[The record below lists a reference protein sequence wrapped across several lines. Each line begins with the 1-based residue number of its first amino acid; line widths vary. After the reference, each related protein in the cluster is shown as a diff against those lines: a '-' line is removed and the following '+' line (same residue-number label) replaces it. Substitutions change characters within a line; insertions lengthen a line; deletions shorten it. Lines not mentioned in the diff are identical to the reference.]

1 MYIDEKSEVSAI
13 CKTKSKISSQSDM
26 ILTPKQASVEF
37 GILLGNIIKELS
49 KNEADNLELVK
60 VMCSCL
66 TAEEDPSALLFSEEQ
81 QEAID
86 ACGNIRTLFT
96 KHLRHCWRWDDF
108 SFLKKIIQ
116 SLDSSDRC
124 EQLLHQYEEKLNIQM
139 TLQDV
144 YEYCQQQ
151 KQDLPEG
158 YHKMIAIVQ
167 NKNFSRITLEE
178 YNELKYFISQ
188 NCKVPPFFI
197 PPFSKAIKS
206 SLLLEWMVPL
216 TAVPHMIEMATKNAN
231 VFITQGFVY
240 LKISSTVIFD
250 KRNNVSKHQVLCMP
264 PCILELCYIFTRVS
278 EMQK

>member
-1 MYIDEKSEVSAI
+1 MYIDEKSVDEKLAI
-13 CKTKSKISSQSDM
+13 CNTTSKTFSRSDVFQ
-26 ILTPKQASVEF
+26 TPKQASVEF

-49 KNEADNLELVK
+49 KNEVDNLELVK
-60 VMCSCL
+60 IVCSCL
-66 TAEEDPSALLFSEEQ
+66 TVEEDPGALLFNEEQ

-86 ACGNIRTLFT
+86 ACSNIRILFT
-96 KHLRHCWRWDDF
+96 KNLRHCWRWDDF

-139 TLQDV
+139 ALQDV
-144 YEYCQQQ
+144 YQYCQQQ

-167 NKNFSRITLEE
+167 NKIFSRITLEE
-178 YNELKYFISQ
+178 YNELKHFISQ
-188 NCKVPPFFI
+188 NCKVPPYFML
-197 PPFSKAIKS
+197 PFSKAIKS

-216 TAVPHMIEMATKNAN
+216 TAVPHLIEMATKNAN

-240 LKISSTVIFD
+240 LKISSIVIFD
-250 KRNNVSKHQVLCMP
+250 KRDNVSEKV
-264 PCILELCYIFTRVS
+264 
-278 EMQK
+278 